1 MKRYFVLLL
10 TLLVVIFPGLN
21 SFPQKSNTNHPQN
34 KDYSKSN
41 VPGWAKKAVWYQ
53 IFVER
58 FRNGDQQ
65 NDPDVKS
72 LEGSWPHDINSP
84 WKIHPWTSDWYELKP
99 YEKEN
104 GKDIWYN
111 IQRRRYGGDLQGVID
126 KLDYL
131 KELGV
136 NAIYFNPIFESPSLH
151 KYDAAFYHHIDNN
164 FGPDPGGDEKIWES
178 ETHSDPSS
186 WQWTSADK
194 LFLKLIKEAHDREIK
209 VIIDGVFNHTGI
221 NFWAFRD
228 VVKNQQES
236 QFKDWFTIK
245 NWDDPKTLKNEFEYE
260 GWMGVKELPELKENE
275 NGLIPPIAGH
285 IKAVVKKWMDP
296 NGDGNPED
304 GIDGWRLDVAEKV
317 NLNFWKL
324 FRSWVKEINP
334 DAYIVGEVWWE
345 DWNNGKMFNAAAWL
359 QGDAFDAVMNY
370 RWAKEV
376 IYFLAGNKYKITPSE
391 FDKRIKSLLDD
402 YPAEVNYVLMN
413 LFDSHD
419 TDRLGSRIVNPDY
432 SYDKRVGI
440 RDDSNY
446 LVRKPN
452 EKEINTWKLMTILQ
466 MTSLGSPMI
475 YYGSESGM
483 WGGDD
488 PDCRKPML
496 WKDMN
501 YDDEVFMPDQS
512 KREYPDKNEFNQE
525 LFSHY
530 EKLIQIRNSNE
541 ALQIGD
547 FKTLLANDQTG
558 VYVFSRSNLKKVEQY
573 EIKDEVIV
581 VINSGFSPALFDLEV
596 EHKEYYK
603 DVLNETIIEVKDG
616 KIKIEAKPRWGM
628 ILVRDYY
635 RY

>member
-1 MKRYFVLLL
+1 
-10 TLLVVIFPGLN
+10 
-21 SFPQKSNTNHPQN
+21 
-34 KDYSKSN
+34 
-41 VPGWAKKAVWYQ
+41 
-53 IFVER
+53 
-58 FRNGDQQ
+58 
-65 NDPDVKS
+65 
-72 LEGSWPHDINSP
+72 
-84 WKIHPWTSDWYELKP
+84 
-99 YEKEN
+99 
-104 GKDIWYN
+104 
-111 IQRRRYGGDLQGVID
+111 
-126 KLDYL
+126 
-131 KELGV
+131 
-136 NAIYFNPIFESPSLH
+136 
-151 KYDAAFYHHIDNN
+151 
-164 FGPDPGGDEKIWES
+164 
-178 ETHSDPSS
+178 
-186 WQWTSADK
+186 
-194 LFLKLIKEAHDREIK
+194 
-209 VIIDGVFNHTGI
+209 
-221 NFWAFRD
+221 
-228 VVKNQQES
+228 
-236 QFKDWFTIK
+236 
-245 NWDDPKTLKNEFEYE
+245 
-260 GWMGVKELPELKENE
+260 MGVKELPELKENE

-317 NLNFWKL
+317 SLNFWKL

-359 QGDAFDAVMNY
+359 KGDAFDAVMNY

-376 IYFLAGNKYKITPSE
+376 IYFLAGNKNKITPSE
-391 FDKRIKSLLDD
+391 FDKRIKSLLGD

-432 SYDKRVGI
+432 YYDKRVSI

-446 LVRKPN
+446 LVIKPN
-452 EKEINTWKLMTILQ
+452 EEEINTWKLMTVFQ

-512 KREYPDKNEFNQE
+512 KREYPDKNEFNQD

-603 DVLNETIIEVKDG
+603 DVLNENIIEVNDG

-628 ILVRDYY
+628 ILVRDYF